1 MKNELIEKLIAKVG
15 EDDLIS
21 NIREVNQLKVDFD
34 DWLLKSEGSQQ
45 VEVLKAKDKGE
56 TIEQIDFSIIK
67 EQFYLLYGNYK
78 ENRKKQI
85 ELKNQLEEANLKQKN
100 TLIIELKTLVE
111 NEENIGSAFKVF
123 NTIQET
129 WKKIGDIPRIKRDG
143 VQKEYSRLREI
154 FFYNIN
160 MYREIKD
167 HDYKRNAQRKQE
179 IIHKL
184 QSLRNGESQ
193 IREVEKSLRS
203 LQDDWEDIG
212 PVNNEEWEI
221 LKTSYWEAV
230 RSIYDKINKHYD
242 EYRQIQNDNLKKKR
256 EIIASLKSKIQEGA
270 ESRNI
275 KQWNNLTNEIK
286 KAQEDWKKIGFAS
299 KKDNDKIW
307 KEFRSLCN
315 SFFDERKVFFKSK
328 DEVDQQ
334 ARDVK
339 KELISRAVEFNNSE
353 DIQAATKG
361 LIDLQKKWKTT
372 KNAGRYERSLWEE
385 FRKVCDQF
393 FNKKEEVSNEHKKS
407 LEENLKA
414 KNEAIASFKNKELPK
429 DYSEQNLQEDIESFV
444 AIGPVRK
451 DKSSHVLSDF
461 IAVLKEK
468 VKGLKIQPEKVE
480 LTIFKLKIDSYA
492 LMENRKDIF
501 FKEKNNLRKRIS
513 TLENDI
519 LQSETNL
526 GYFSVSKGAEKLF
539 DKVNKK
545 NEDTKEEILMLK
557 RQLKM
562 IPNE

>member
-1 MKNELIEKLIAKVG
+1 MKNELIEKLSAKIG

-56 TIEQIDFSIIK
+56 TIEQVDFTIVK
-67 EQFYLLYGNYK
+67 EQFYVLYGSYK

-85 ELKNQLEEANLKQKN
+85 ELKNQLEEVNLKQK
-100 TLIIELKTLVE
+100 TDLITELKTLVE
-111 NEENIGSAFKVF
+111 NEENIGSAFKAF

-129 WKKIGDIPRIKRDG
+129 WKKIGDIPRTKRDI
-143 VQKEYSRLREI
+143 VQKEYSRLREM

-167 HDYKRNAQRKQE
+167 HDYKRNAQLKQE

-184 QSLRNGESQ
+184 QTLRNGESQ
-193 IREVEKSLRS
+193 VREIEKSLRS

-242 EYRQIQNDNLKKKR
+242 EYRQIQNDNLNKKR
-256 EIIASLKSKIQEGA
+256 AIIASLKIKIKE
-270 ESRNI
+270 EDDSRNI
-275 KQWNNLTNEIK
+275 KQWNHLTNEVK
-286 KAQEDWKKIGFAS
+286 KAQEDWKKIGFAA

-307 KEFRSLCN
+307 KEFRGICN
-315 SFFDERKVFFKSK
+315 AFFDERKVFFKSK
-328 DEVDQQ
+328 DEVDHK

-339 KELISRAVEFNNSE
+339 KELIARAVELNNSE

-372 KNAGRYERSLWEE
+372 KNAGRYERPLWEE

-393 FNKKEEVSNEHKKS
+393 FNRKEEVSNEFKKS

-414 KNEAIASFKNKELPK
+414 KNTAIASLKNKELTK
-429 DYSEQNLQEDIESFV
+429 EYTEQKLKEDIESFV

-451 DKSSHVLSDF
+451 DKSNQILSEF
-461 IAVLKEK
+461 ISVLKEK
-468 VKGLKIQPEKVE
+468 VKGLQFKPEQVE

-501 FKEKNNLRKRIS
+501 FKEKNILRKRIS

-519 LQSETNL
+519 LQSENNL

-545 NEDTKEEILMLK
+545 NEEVKEEIVMLK
-557 RQLKM
+557 RQLKL

>member
-1 MKNELIEKLIAKVG
+1 MKNELIEKLSAKIG

-21 NIREVNQLKVDFD
+21 NIREVNQLKNDFD

-45 VEVLKAKDKGE
+45 VETLKAKDKGE
-56 TIEQIDFSIIK
+56 TIEQVDFAIVK
-67 EQFYLLYGNYK
+67 EQFYVLYGSYK
-78 ENRKKQI
+78 ENRKNQI

-100 TLIIELKTLVE
+100 ALITELKTLVE
-111 NEENIGSAFKVF
+111 NEENIGSAFKAF

-129 WKKIGDIPRIKRDG
+129 WKKIGDIPRTKRDI
-143 VQKEYSRLREI
+143 VQKEYSRLREM

-256 EIIASLKSKIQEGA
+256 EIIASLKSKIQEGE

-339 KELISRAVEFNNSE
+339 KELISRAVEYNNSE

-407 LEENLKA
+407 LEENLKS

-468 VKGLKIQPEKVE
+468 VKGLQIKPEQVE
-480 LTIFKLKIDSYA
+480 LTIFKLKMDSYA
-492 LMENRKDIF
+492 LMENSKDIF

-539 DKVNKK
+539 DQVNKK

>member
-1 MKNELIEKLIAKVG
+1 MKNELIEKLSAKIG

-56 TIEQIDFSIIK
+56 TIEQVDFTIVK
-67 EQFYLLYGNYK
+67 EQFYVLYGSYK

-85 ELKNQLEEANLKQKN
+85 ELKNQLEEVNLKQK
-100 TLIIELKTLVE
+100 TDLITELKTLVE
-111 NEENIGSAFKVF
+111 NEENIGSAFKAF

-129 WKKIGDIPRIKRDG
+129 WKKIGDIPRTKRDI
-143 VQKEYSRLREI
+143 VQKEYSRLREM

-167 HDYKRNAQRKQE
+167 HDYKRNAQLKQE

-184 QSLRNGESQ
+184 QTLRNGESQ
-193 IREVEKSLRS
+193 VREIEKSLRS

-212 PVNNEEWEI
+212 PVSNEEWEI

-242 EYRQIQNDNLKKKR
+242 EYRQIQNDNLNKKR
-256 EIIASLKSKIQEGA
+256 AIIASLKIKIKE
-270 ESRNI
+270 EDDSRNI
-275 KQWNNLTNEIK
+275 KQWNHLTNEVK
-286 KAQEDWKKIGFAS
+286 KAQEDWKKIGFAA

-307 KEFRSLCN
+307 KEFRGICN
-315 SFFDERKVFFKSK
+315 AFFDERKVFFKSK
-328 DEVDQQ
+328 DEVDHK

-339 KELISRAVEFNNSE
+339 KELIARAVELNNSE

-372 KNAGRYERSLWEE
+372 KNAGRYERPLWEE

-393 FNKKEEVSNEHKKS
+393 FNRKEEVSNEFKKS

-414 KNEAIASFKNKELPK
+414 KNTAIASFKNKELTK
-429 DYSEQNLQEDIESFV
+429 EYTEQNLKEDIESFV

-451 DKSSHVLSDF
+451 DKSNQILSEF
-461 IAVLKEK
+461 ISVLKEK
-468 VKGLKIQPEKVE
+468 VKGLQFKPEQVE

-501 FKEKNNLRKRIS
+501 FKEKNILRKRIS

-519 LQSETNL
+519 LQSENNL

-545 NEDTKEEILMLK
+545 NEEVKEEIVMLK
-557 RQLKM
+557 RQLKL

>member
-1 MKNELIEKLIAKVG
+1 MKNELIEKLSAKIG

-56 TIEQIDFSIIK
+56 TIEQVDFTIVK
-67 EQFYLLYGNYK
+67 EQFYVLYGSYK

-85 ELKNQLEEANLKQKN
+85 ELKNQLEEVNLKQK
-100 TLIIELKTLVE
+100 TDLITELKTLVE
-111 NEENIGSAFKVF
+111 NEENIGSAFKAF

-129 WKKIGDIPRIKRDG
+129 WKKIGDIPRTKRDI
-143 VQKEYSRLREI
+143 VQKEYSRLREM

-167 HDYKRNAQRKQE
+167 HDYKRNAQLKQE

-184 QSLRNGESQ
+184 QTLRNGESQ
-193 IREVEKSLRS
+193 VREIEKSLRS

-242 EYRQIQNDNLKKKR
+242 EYRQIQNDNLNKKR
-256 EIIASLKSKIQEGA
+256 AIIASLKIKIKE
-270 ESRNI
+270 EDDSRNI
-275 KQWNNLTNEIK
+275 KQWNHLTNEVK
-286 KAQEDWKKIGFAS
+286 KAQEDWKKIGFAA

-307 KEFRSLCN
+307 KEFRGICN
-315 SFFDERKVFFKSK
+315 AFFDERKVFFKSK
-328 DEVDQQ
+328 DEVDHK

-339 KELISRAVEFNNSE
+339 KELIARAVELNNSE

-372 KNAGRYERSLWEE
+372 KNAGRYERPLWEE

-393 FNKKEEVSNEHKKS
+393 FNRKEEVSNEFKKS

-414 KNEAIASFKNKELPK
+414 KNTAIASFKNKELTK
-429 DYSEQNLQEDIESFV
+429 EYTEQNLKEDIESFV

-451 DKSSHVLSDF
+451 DKSNQILSEF
-461 IAVLKEK
+461 ISVLKEK
-468 VKGLKIQPEKVE
+468 VKGLQFKPEQVE

-501 FKEKNNLRKRIS
+501 FKEKNILRKRIS

-519 LQSETNL
+519 LQSENNL
-526 GYFSVSKGAEKLF
+526 GYFSVSKGSEKLF

-545 NEDTKEEILMLK
+545 NEEVKEEIVMLK
-557 RQLKM
+557 RQLKL

>member
-1 MKNELIEKLIAKVG
+1 MKNELIEKLSAKIG

-56 TIEQIDFSIIK
+56 TIEQVDFTIVK
-67 EQFYLLYGNYK
+67 EQFYVLYGSYK

-85 ELKNQLEEANLKQKN
+85 ELKNQLEEVNLKQK
-100 TLIIELKTLVE
+100 TDLITELKTLVE
-111 NEENIGSAFKVF
+111 NEENIGSAFKAF

-129 WKKIGDIPRIKRDG
+129 WKKIGDIPRTKRDI
-143 VQKEYSRLREI
+143 VQKEYSRLREM

-167 HDYKRNAQRKQE
+167 HDYKRNAQLKQE

-193 IREVEKSLRS
+193 VREIEKSLRS

-242 EYRQIQNDNLKKKR
+242 EYRQIQNDNLNKKR
-256 EIIASLKSKIQEGA
+256 AIIASLKIKIKE
-270 ESRNI
+270 EDDSRNI
-275 KQWNNLTNEIK
+275 KQWNHLTNEVK
-286 KAQEDWKKIGFAS
+286 KAQEDWKKIGFAA

-307 KEFRSLCN
+307 KEFRGICN
-315 SFFDERKVFFKSK
+315 AFFDERKVFFKSK
-328 DEVDQQ
+328 DEVDHK

-339 KELISRAVEFNNSE
+339 KELIARAVELNNSE

-372 KNAGRYERSLWEE
+372 KNAGRYERPLWEE

-393 FNKKEEVSNEHKKS
+393 FNRKEEVSNEFKKS

-414 KNEAIASFKNKELPK
+414 KNTAIASFKNKELTK
-429 DYSEQNLQEDIESFV
+429 EYTEQNLKEDIESFV

-451 DKSSHVLSDF
+451 DKSNQILSEF
-461 IAVLKEK
+461 ISVLKEK
-468 VKGLKIQPEKVE
+468 VKGLQFKPEQVE

-501 FKEKNNLRKRIS
+501 FKEKNILRKRIS

-519 LQSETNL
+519 LQSENNL

-545 NEDTKEEILMLK
+545 NEEVKEEIVMLK
-557 RQLKM
+557 RQLKL

>member
-21 NIREVNQLKVDFD
+21 TIREVNQLKVDFD

-468 VKGLKIQPEKVE
+468 VKGLKIQPEQVE

>member
-1 MKNELIEKLIAKVG
+1 MKNELIEKLSAKIG

-56 TIEQIDFSIIK
+56 TIEQVDFTIVK
-67 EQFYLLYGNYK
+67 EQFYVLYGSYK

-85 ELKNQLEEANLKQKN
+85 ELKNQLEEVNLKQK
-100 TLIIELKTLVE
+100 TDLITELKTLVE
-111 NEENIGSAFKVF
+111 NEENIGSAFKAF

-129 WKKIGDIPRIKRDG
+129 WKKIGDIPRTKRDI
-143 VQKEYSRLREI
+143 VQKEYSRLREM

-167 HDYKRNAQRKQE
+167 HDYKRNAQLKQE

-184 QSLRNGESQ
+184 QTLRNGESQ
-193 IREVEKSLRS
+193 VREIEKSLRS

-242 EYRQIQNDNLKKKR
+242 EYRQIQNDNLNKKR
-256 EIIASLKSKIQEGA
+256 AIIASLKIKIKE
-270 ESRNI
+270 EDDSRNI
-275 KQWNNLTNEIK
+275 KQWNHLTNEVK
-286 KAQEDWKKIGFAS
+286 KAQEDWKKIGFAA

-307 KEFRSLCN
+307 KEFRGICN
-315 SFFDERKVFFKSK
+315 AFFDERKVFFKSK
-328 DEVDQQ
+328 DEVDHK

-339 KELISRAVEFNNSE
+339 KELIARAVELNNSE

-372 KNAGRYERSLWEE
+372 KNAGRYERPLWEE

-393 FNKKEEVSNEHKKS
+393 FNRKEEVSNEFKKS

-414 KNEAIASFKNKELPK
+414 KNTAIASFKNKELTK
-429 DYSEQNLQEDIESFV
+429 EYTEQNLKEDIESFV

-451 DKSSHVLSDF
+451 DKSNQILSEF
-461 IAVLKEK
+461 ISVLKEK
-468 VKGLKIQPEKVE
+468 VKGLQFKPEQVE

-501 FKEKNNLRKRIS
+501 FKEKNIIRKRIS

-519 LQSETNL
+519 LQSENNL

-545 NEDTKEEILMLK
+545 NEEVKEEIVMLK
-557 RQLKM
+557 RQLKL

>member
-1 MKNELIEKLIAKVG
+1 MKNELIEKLSAKIG

-67 EQFYLLYGNYK
+67 EQFYVLYGSYK

-85 ELKNQLEEANLKQKN
+85 ELKNQLEEANLKQKSA
-100 TLIIELKTLVE
+100 LITELKTLVE
-111 NEENIGSAFKVF
+111 NEENIGSAFKAF

-129 WKKIGDIPRIKRDG
+129 WKKIGDIPRAKRDII
-143 VQKEYSRLREI
+143 QKEYSRLREM
-154 FFYNIN
+154 FFYNMNI
-160 MYREIKD
+160 YREIKD
-167 HDYKRNAQRKQE
+167 HDYKRNAQLKQE
-179 IIHKL
+179 VIHKL

-256 EIIASLKSKIQEGA
+256 EIIAALKSKIQEGA
-270 ESRNI
+270 DLRNI
-275 KQWNNLTNEIK
+275 KQWNNLTNEVK

-328 DEVDQQ
+328 DEVDQK

-339 KELISRAVEFNNSE
+339 KDLISRAVEFNNSE

-393 FNKKEEVSNEHKKS
+393 FNKKEEVSNEFKKS

-414 KNEAIASFKNKELPK
+414 KNAAIASFKKKELPK
-429 DYSEQNLQEDIESFV
+429 DYTEQNLQEDIESFV

-468 VKGLKIQPEKVE
+468 VKGLQIKPEQVE
-480 LTIFKLKIDSYA
+480 LTIFKLKMDSYA

-545 NEDTKEEILMLK
+545 NEDTKEEIELLK

>member
-468 VKGLKIQPEKVE
+468 VKGLKIQPEQVE

>member
-1 MKNELIEKLIAKVG
+1 MKNELIEKLSAKIG

-56 TIEQIDFSIIK
+56 TIEQVDFTIVK
-67 EQFYLLYGNYK
+67 EQFYVLYGSYK

-85 ELKNQLEEANLKQKN
+85 ELKNQLEEVNLKQK
-100 TLIIELKTLVE
+100 TDLITELKTLVE
-111 NEENIGSAFKVF
+111 NEENIGSAFKAF

-129 WKKIGDIPRIKRDG
+129 WKKIGDIPRTKRDI
-143 VQKEYSRLREI
+143 VQKEYSRLREM

-167 HDYKRNAQRKQE
+167 HDYKRNAQLKQE

-184 QSLRNGESQ
+184 QTLRNGESQ
-193 IREVEKSLRS
+193 VREIEKSLRS

-212 PVNNEEWEI
+212 PVSNEEWEI

-242 EYRQIQNDNLKKKR
+242 EYRQIQNDNLNKKR
-256 EIIASLKSKIQEGA
+256 AIIASLKIKIKE
-270 ESRNI
+270 EDDSRNI
-275 KQWNNLTNEIK
+275 KQWNHLTNEVK
-286 KAQEDWKKIGFAS
+286 KAQEDWKKIGFAA

-307 KEFRSLCN
+307 KEFRGICN
-315 SFFDERKVFFKSK
+315 AFFDERKVFFKSK
-328 DEVDQQ
+328 DEIDHK

-339 KELISRAVEFNNSE
+339 KELIARAVELNNSE

-372 KNAGRYERSLWEE
+372 KNAGRYERPLWEE

-393 FNKKEEVSNEHKKS
+393 FNRKEEVSNEFKKS

-414 KNEAIASFKNKELPK
+414 KNTAIASFKNKELTK
-429 DYSEQNLQEDIESFV
+429 DYTEQNLKEDIESFV

-451 DKSSHVLSDF
+451 DKSNQILSEF
-461 IAVLKEK
+461 ISVLKEK
-468 VKGLKIQPEKVE
+468 VKGLQFKPEQVE

-492 LMENRKDIF
+492 LMENRKDIL
-501 FKEKNNLRKRIS
+501 FKEKNILRKRIS

-519 LQSETNL
+519 LQSENNL

-545 NEDTKEEILMLK
+545 NEEVKEEIVMLK
-557 RQLKM
+557 RQLKL